1 MGEFSDDDDDADFA
15 NFDLNAAVIA
25 SHSAKSSLSS
35 SGNNRPLKHDASSSS
50 SVNDDAGSANKR
62 PKMTTKMTTA
72 EDNQA
77 AQEPQPQQQEVD
89 LPTFDHSDNEMIIP
103 DQFKDAMTNAM
114 QMHFGH
120 SMFRSG
126 QLTVL
131 YSILNGDTSTTRSP
145 KQCGGGGGGGGGGKD
160 TCVFWATGAGK
171 SLCYQLP
178 PLYLNQVAVVVSPL
192 ISLMEDRK

>member
-15 NFDLNAAVIA
+15 NFDLNAAV
-25 SHSAKSSLSS
+25 SSALSS
-35 SGNNRPLKHDASSSS
+35 SGNTKPLKHDVSSSSSS
-50 SVNDDAGSANKR
+50 SVDNDNDGSVNKR
-62 PKMTTKMTTA
+62 PKRMMA
-72 EDNQA
+72 EDHHA
-77 AQEPQPQQQEVD
+77 AQERQQQPPPQQQEVD
-89 LPTFDHSDNEMIIP
+89 ISDNEMIIP
-103 DQFKDAMTNAM
+103 EQFKDAMTNAM

-131 YSILNGDTSTTRSP
+131 YSILKGDTVTTIRP
-145 KQCGGGGGGGGGGKD
+145 KQGGGGGDGGKD

-178 PLYLNQVAVVVSPL
+178 PLYLDQVAVVVSPL